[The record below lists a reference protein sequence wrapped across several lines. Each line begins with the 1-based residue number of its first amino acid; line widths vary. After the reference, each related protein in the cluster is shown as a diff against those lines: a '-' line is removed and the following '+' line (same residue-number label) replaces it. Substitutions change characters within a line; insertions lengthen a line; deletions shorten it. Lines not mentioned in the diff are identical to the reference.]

1 MMFIRPLRLYE
12 KEHRYGYADKDT
24 GEIVIAPFYENGK
37 EYPILIDNRNYFAVK
52 YQGKWGLIN
61 TENEVVVDFRYEDIG
76 RPKLE
81 KGSPGF
87 VLCFQQQREG
97 YFKIGI
103 ISSKLNITVNPLLD
117 WFPENIIVLGENTCW
132 YYIQQGEKWGAV
144 KSDGTVD
151 VELKYTK
158 EEVLNQITKKC
169 ENLIIDYKN
178 HKEKDLW
185 IRNAM
190 RSKEYM
196 ELFEWK

>member
-1 MMFIRPLRLYE
+1 VMFVRVLRLYE
-12 KEHRYGYADKDT
+12 KEHRYGYKDKDT
-24 GEIVIAPFYENGK
+24 GEIVIAPLYENGK
-37 EYPILIDNRNYFAVK
+37 EYPIVIDNRNYLAVK
-52 YQGKWGLIN
+52 YHGKWGLVN
-61 TENEVVVDFRYEDIG
+61 ANNEVVVDFRYEDIG

-81 KGSPGF
+81 KGSPEF
-87 VLCFQQQREG
+87 VLCFQQKGEG
-97 YFKIGI
+97 HFKVGI
-103 ISSKLNITVNPLLD
+103 ISTKLNITVNPLLD
-117 WFPENIIVLGENTCW
+117 WFPENITVLGENTCW
-132 YYIQQGEKWGAV
+132 YYIQRGEKWGAV

-151 VELKYTK
+151 VELKYAK

-196 ELFEWK
+196 ELFEWE